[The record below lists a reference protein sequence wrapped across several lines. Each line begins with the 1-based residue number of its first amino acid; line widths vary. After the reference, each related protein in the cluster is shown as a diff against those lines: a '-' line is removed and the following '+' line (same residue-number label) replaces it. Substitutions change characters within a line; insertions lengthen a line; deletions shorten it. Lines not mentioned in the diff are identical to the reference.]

1 MYIIVRF
8 FSLLFCLF
16 LLKRVAKRERER
28 RTREK
33 QPTATLCCCC
43 CCLNYC
49 TWRGDFSNS
58 LWWRCQ
64 FEYEE
69 NRIPWKKTFRI
80 LSLLTLSYSKLIKR
94 SLLRGASFFRFFR
107 ESVVRRITA
116 FRRLYWVLLL
126 VVVVLLYHWRPPTLP
141 PTGRERGERIFVSF
155 FASSFFFLPARKKG
169 QLFFSLFFFVR
180 LSFSPPKSSLLFSL
194 SLFFFCQQSVVF
206 AFFSFSLSSCLSRSS
221 HFFCSLWE
229 HTHTQQHQQLENI
242 DLK

>member
-33 QPTATLCCCC
+33 QPTATLCCC

-80 LSLLTLSYSKLIKR
+80 LSLLTLSYSKLIKL

-126 VVVVLLYHWRPPTLP
+126 LVVLLYHWRPPTLP

-155 FASSFFFLPARKKG
+155 FASFFFFLPARKKG
-169 QLFFSLFFFVR
+169 QSFSSLSFFLSVFRFLLQKALCFFLSLF
-180 LSFSPPKSSLLFSL
+180 
-194 SLFFFCQQSVVF
+194 FFFCQQSVVF
-206 AFFSFSLSSCLSRSS
+206 AFFSFSLSSCLSLAL
-221 HFFCSLWE
+221 HIFFVLCE
-229 HTHTQQHQQLENI
+229 NTHTHNNTNNLRTST
-242 DLK
+242 